1 MPLDKN
7 EIEEIVKKVV
17 AEMLSISKGIKVE
30 PEKAAPK
37 CGVTWKDDALVLECE
52 STADRDRAK
61 EILEKG
67 DVILKVKP
75 KSEEGTRGR

>member
-17 AEMLSISKGIKVE
+17 VEVLSKGAKVE
-30 PEKAAPK
+30 PLTPVPK
-37 CGVTWKDDALVLECE
+37 CEVTWKDDALVLECQ

-61 EILEKG
+61 EILESG

-75 KSEEGTRGR
+75 KSEEDTRRK

>member
-7 EIEEIVKKVV
+7 EIEEIAKKV
-17 AEMLSISKGIKVE
+17 AEMITKGTEVE
-30 PEKAAPK
+30 LQKPAPK
-37 CGVTWKDDALVLECE
+37 CEFKWKDDALVLECQ

-67 DVILKVKP
+67 DVIIKVKP
-75 KSEEGTRGR
+75 KSEEGTRGK

>member
-1 MPLDKN
+1 MPLEKD
-7 EIEEIVKKVV
+7 EIQEIAKKVV
-17 AEMLSISKGIKVE
+17 EMLGKDIKAE

-37 CGVTWKDDALVLECE
+37 CEIKWKDDALVLECQ

-67 DVILKVKP
+67 DVILKIKP
-75 KSEEGTRGR
+75 KSEEDKGGR

>member
-17 AEMLSISKGIKVE
+17 AEMLSKGIKVE

-67 DVILKVKP
+67 DVVIKVKP
-75 KSEEGTRGR
+75 KSEEGTRGK